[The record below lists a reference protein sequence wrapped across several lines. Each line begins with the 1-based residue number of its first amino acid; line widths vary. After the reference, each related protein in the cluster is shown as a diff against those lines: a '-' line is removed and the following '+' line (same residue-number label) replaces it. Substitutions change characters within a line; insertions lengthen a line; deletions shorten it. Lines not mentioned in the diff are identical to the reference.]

1 MPQTPIFIISS
12 GRTGSTFI
20 AETLNKHKKICVIS
34 ELIEP
39 LKKMEFLKKKIF
51 QEKLFMKLYQNLA

>member
-20 AETLNKHKKICVIS
+20 AETLNKHKKTCVIS

-39 LKKMEFLKKKIF
+39 LKMSF
-51 QEKLFMKLYQNLA
+51 